1 MKILLIGLLLVLAVN
16 SCHEGRT
23 VIVALKSAANNK
35 YVTAPNFG
43 KDSLIANSDM
53 IGTEQRFEMK
63 YYYDGKVSLRALV
76 NGKLVCA
83 EAAGAHP
90 LIANRDALGS
100 W

>member
-1 MKILLIGLLLVLAVN
+1 MKILLIVLLLVLAVN
-16 SCHEGRT
+16 SCHEVRT
-23 VIVALKSAANNK
+23 VIVALKSAANNQ
-35 YVTAPNFG
+35 YVTAPHFG
-43 KDSLIANSDM
+43 RDSLIANSHI

-63 YYYDGKVSLRALV
+63 YYHDGKVSFRALV

-90 LIANRDALGS
+90 LIASRDAVGQ